1 LTAFKKS
8 FETKSSIVV
17 NETTQP
23 FVIAN
28 GPIARFVFD
37 KTEID
42 KDGLPKRKAFKPELY
57 EERHEL
63 SICGLN
69 NVAAERMWHLGKTVR
84 EAEGKSAYAS
94 ISLTTTLVS
103 QVGLYTIEAPVHP
116 HFLEHGVVL
125 GWSDDKDVR
134 LLLQADLAA
143 QCSRSD
149 VRYPPAVG

>member
-1 LTAFKKS
+1 M
-8 FETKSSIVV
+8 VV
-17 NETTQP
+17 DATTQP
-23 FVIAN
+23 FVVAN

-42 KDGLPKRKAFKPELY
+42 KDGLPKRKVFKPEFY

-69 NVAAERMWHLGKTVR
+69 NVAVERMWHLGKTVR
-84 EAEGKSAYAS
+84 ASEGKYAYAS

-103 QVGLYTIEAPVHP
+103 QVGLHTIEAPNLPDFV
-116 HFLEHGVVL
+116 EHGVVL
-125 GWSDDKDVR
+125 GWSDDKDAR

-143 QCSRSD
+143 KCTKVD
-149 VRYPPAVG
+149 VRYPPSTA